1 MIIKYT
7 KALLI
12 AGLIAFNSTVMAN
25 DAGKSMEL
33 ICAENGFATESYTVV
48 TSDDYILSLYRI
60 PGTFKEA
67 KLKQQE

>member
-7 KALLI
+7 KALLM
-12 AGLIAFNSTVMAN
+12 AGLIAFNTTVMAN
-25 DAGKSMEL
+25 DAGKSMEE

-67 KLKQQE
+67 K